1 LAAQQQGCRRSGG
14 WLTDGGR
21 GWRGDVRH
29 ILEIDGGWGGRREVV
44 RRSRSKKV
52 EGGGRHRG
60 RRREEEDGQAIY
72 VMLQASGG
80 FVWRFFLTLIGI

>member
-1 LAAQQQGCRRSGG
+1 
-14 WLTDGGR
+14 
-21 GWRGDVRH
+21 
-29 ILEIDGGWGGRREVV
+29 V